1 MVFYFI
7 FIKGSAAAL
16 GDMRILCL
24 LFLFVLA
31 LVFPLFSFSFV
42 DKGRILS
49 NLLTL
54 SGALL
59 SCSHHESF
67 CAKFTCLLFFY
78 TVVYLCFALGFPVS
92 LCYPWTRW
100 RTFSACLFVAT
111 GYRDHFFFLSFLFEQ
126 RAIIEKVH
134 HVSLRERNKPQFSSR

>member
-1 MVFYFI
+1 
-7 FIKGSAAAL
+7 
-16 GDMRILCL
+16 MRILCL

-67 CAKFTCLLFFY
+67 HPKFTCLLFFLHTQLCTCVLHWDFPSLY
-78 TVVYLCFALGFPVS
+78 VTHGPAGVHFLLVCLWPLGTVII
-92 LCYPWTRW
+92 
-100 RTFSACLFVAT
+100 
-111 GYRDHFFFLSFLFEQ
+111 FFLSFLFE
-126 RAIIEKVH
+126 
-134 HVSLRERNKPQFSSR
+134 

>member
-1 MVFYFI
+1 MYQDPPQRLAGGGRTDVSADGFLFYFHQRL
-7 FIKGSAAAL
+7 SSCL
-16 GDMRILCL
+16 VRQMRILCL
-24 LFLFVLA
+24 FFLFVLA

-67 CAKFTCLLFFY
+67 HPKFSCLLLFFY

-92 LCYPWTRW
+92 LCYPWNRW
-100 RTFSACLFVAT
+100 STFSACLFVAT
-111 GYRDHFFFLSFLFEQ
+111 GYCDHFFFYPSCLS
-126 RAIIEKVH
+126 RA
-134 HVSLRERNKPQFSSR
+134 Q